1 MSEIR
6 LLDEIETRARMGE
19 LADVLADC
27 VAGGASVGFMAPYGP
42 ADALPFWE
50 DVATAVGEEAALLF
64 AAERAGRIVGTVQV
78 GVRQMPNQPH
88 RADVK
93 KLLVM
98 ESERG
103 RGLARALMALAEAE
117 AARRGKTVLV
127 LDTATGS
134 PAETVYER
142 LGWQRAGVIPDY
154 ALYPDGRYCAT
165 TFFYKRIGDAS
176 CAETVQDGVHA
187 MERTVL

>member
-1 MSEIR
+1 MSDIR
-6 LLDEIETRARMGE
+6 LLVETETRARIGE
-19 LADVLADC
+19 LAEVLADC
-27 VAGGASVGFMAPYGP
+27 VTGGASVGFMAPYGP
-42 ADALPFWE
+42 ADALPFWQ
-50 DVATAVGEEAALLF
+50 DVAAAVGQGSTLLF
-64 AAERAGRIVGTVQV
+64 AAERDGRIVGTVQV
-78 GVRQMPNQPH
+78 GIRQMPNQPH

-98 ESERG
+98 TSERG
-103 RGLARALMALAEAE
+103 RGLARALMAAAEEE
-117 AARRGKTVLV
+117 AARCGKTVLV

-165 TFFYKRIGDAS
+165 TFFYKRIGEA
-176 CAETVQDGVHA
+176 A
-187 MERTVL
+187 

>member
-1 MSEIR
+1 MSDIK
-6 LLDEIETRARMGE
+6 LLDHAQARARMDE
-19 LADVLADC
+19 LAEVLADC

-42 ADALPFWE
+42 ADALPFWKG
-50 DVATAVGEEAALLF
+50 VAAAVGEEATVLL
-64 AAERAGRIVGTVQV
+64 AAERDGQIVGTVQV
-78 GVRQMPNQPH
+78 GIIQMPNQPH
-88 RADVK
+88 RADIK

-98 ESERG
+98 ESQRG
-103 RGLARALMALAEAE
+103 RGLARALMAAAERE

-165 TFFYKRIGDAS
+165 TFFYKRIGNA
-176 CAETVQDGVHA
+176 A
-187 MERTVL
+187 

>member
-6 LLDEIETRARMGE
+6 LLDADETRARMGE

-27 VAGGASVGFMAPYGP
+27 VTGGASVGFMAPYGP
-42 ADALPFWE
+42 ADALPFW
-50 DVATAVGEEAALLF
+50 DGVAEAVGEGATLLF
-64 AAERAGRIVGTVQV
+64 AAEREGRIVGTVQA
-78 GVRQMPNQPH
+78 GIRQMPNQPH
-88 RADVK
+88 RAGVK

-103 RGLARALMALAEAE
+103 RGLARALMTAAEAE
-117 AARRGKTVLV
+117 AARHGKTLLV

-154 ALYPDGRYCAT
+154 ALYPDGRFCAT
-165 TFFYKRIGDAS
+165 TFFYKKIGAK
-176 CAETVQDGVHA
+176 
-187 MERTVL
+187 R

>member
-6 LLDEIETRARMGE
+6 LLNAEETRARMGE

-27 VAGGASVGFMAPYGP
+27 VTGGASVGFMAPYGP
-42 ADALPFWE
+42 ADALPFWR
-50 DVATAVGEEAALLF
+50 DVAAAVGEGATLLF

-78 GVRQMPNQPH
+78 GIRQMPNQPH

-103 RGLARALMALAEAE
+103 RGIARALMAAAEAE

-154 ALYPDGRYCAT
+154 ALYPDGRFCAT
-165 TFFYKRIGDAS
+165 TFFYKRIGA
-176 CAETVQDGVHA
+176 AA
-187 MERTVL
+187 LAA

>member
-1 MSEIR
+1 MREIR
-6 LLDEIETRARMGE
+6 LLDETETRARMGE
-19 LADVLADC
+19 LAAVLADC
-27 VAGGASVGFMAPYGP
+27 VTGGASVGFMTPYGP

-50 DVATAVGEEAALLF
+50 GVAAAVGEGATLLF
-64 AAERAGRIVGTVQV
+64 SAEREGRIVGTVQV
-78 GVRQMPNQPH
+78 GIRQMPNQPH

-103 RGLARALMALAEAE
+103 RGVARALMAVAEDE
-117 AARRGKTVLV
+117 AARHGKTVLV

-165 TFFYKRIGDAS
+165 TFFYKRLGEAS
-176 CAETVQDGVHA
+176 LASGA
-187 MERTVL
+187 RSG

>member
-1 MSEIR
+1 MSDIR
-6 LLDEIETRARMGE
+6 LLDESETRARMGE

-27 VAGGASVGFMAPYGP
+27 VAGGASLGFMAPYGS
-42 ADALPFWE
+42 ADALPFW
-50 DVATAVGEEAALLF
+50 DGVAASVGEGATLLF

-78 GVRQMPNQPH
+78 GIRQMPNQPH

-103 RGLARALMALAEAE
+103 RGLARALMTAAEAE
-117 AARRGKTVLV
+117 AARHGKTLLV

-154 ALYPDGRYCAT
+154 ALYPDGRFCAT
-165 TFFYKRIGDAS
+165 TLFYKRIGAG
-176 CAETVQDGVHA
+176 A
-187 MERTVL
+187 